1 MKVYR
6 PADGKETAAAWISAL
21 TGSQPTALVL
31 TRQALPQY
39 EGSGAEAL
47 KGGYVLE
54 DCDGSPDVLLI
65 ATGSEVRLCVEAK
78 AKLDA
83 DGIKARVVS
92 MPCLEEFEKQT
103 DEYKESVP
111 ARRRQGARVRGSGL
125 AVQLV

>member
-1 MKVYR
+1 M
-6 PADGKETAAAWISAL
+6 
-21 TGSQPTALVL
+21 
-31 TRQALPQY
+31 
-39 EGSGAEAL
+39 
-47 KGGYVLE
+47 LE

-103 DEYKESVP
+103 NEYKESVLP
-111 ARRRQGARVRGSGL
+111 AAVRARVCVEAGSPYSWYKYAGDKGEIVAMESFGASGPAAQLFEKFGFTADNVADKAKSSL
-125 AVQLV
+125 AKAKN